1 MHQLSQRRSCHG
13 ANESFVESVMAY
25 LLRTDESTT
34 LLVKVIRHTSF
45 LLKQVPKVSS
55 MNATHTSTP
64 EMVTLAFTPDQMHQ
78 SHEHTEALSSLNV
91 GRAMCTVSNGA
102 DHHKSP
108 RAHGQQD
115 DQHTVTMWFEQS
127 QVLSPNLSHF

>member
-25 LLRTDESTT
+25 LLRRDESTT

-55 MNATHTSTP
+55 MNATHISTP
-64 EMVTLAFTPDQMHQ
+64 EMVTLAFTPIKCIKAI
-78 SHEHTEALSSLNV
+78 STL
-91 GRAMCTVSNGA
+91 
-102 DHHKSP
+102 K
-108 RAHGQQD
+108 
-115 DQHTVTMWFEQS
+115 
-127 QVLSPNLSHF
+127 HFPV